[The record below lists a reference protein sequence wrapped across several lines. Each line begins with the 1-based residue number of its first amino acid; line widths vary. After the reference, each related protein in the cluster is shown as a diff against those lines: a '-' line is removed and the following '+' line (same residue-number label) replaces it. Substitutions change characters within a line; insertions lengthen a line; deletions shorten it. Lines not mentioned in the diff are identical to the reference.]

1 MKIKNRSAANDSG
14 IFWETSKKYI
24 SNILPDVRKTS
35 MNTVL
40 AYRQGLNAYI
50 DYMESE
56 KGVRREDLT
65 FADFSRTNLIDY
77 LDWMLNVKKYGEKT
91 CDLRIT
97 TIHSLLE
104 YASNEYCM
112 DLMAIYKAACT
123 VKGPTVKDKPIEY
136 FEPVQMK
143 ALLAAPNIYTKT
155 GRRNQ
160 MMLILYYDTAARC
173 FELLDLTLEQIHID
187 AAVPYITI
195 LGKGRKY
202 RNIPLSD
209 KTVAHLKRYL
219 NEFHS
224 VVRKDSPLFYAQTH
238 GEIHS
243 LSNDTVE
250 TMIKKYAKVCVE
262 KGLEMPERAHCH
274 MIRKTRAMDLYKS
287 NMPLAHIQQLLGH
300 EDMSTTSGFYAFAT
314 LDTLA
319 KSMEVANKASVGAER
334 KWKSKEVLKQIYKL

>member
-1 MKIKNRSAANDSG
+1 MRPKNRNAANDSG
-14 IFWETSKKYI
+14 IFWETSKTYI
-24 SNILPDVRKTS
+24 SNILPNVRKTS

-40 AYRQGLNAYI
+40 AYRQALNAYI
-50 DYMESE
+50 DYMETE

-65 FADFSRTNLIDY
+65 FADFSRPNLVAY
-77 LDWMLNVKKYGEKT
+77 LDWMLNIKKYEEKT

-97 TIHSLLE
+97 AIHSLLE

-112 DLMAIYKAACT
+112 DLMPIYKAACT

-136 FEPVQMK
+136 FEHEQMK
-143 ALLAAPNIYTKT
+143 ALLAAPNIQTKT

-173 FELLDLTLEQIHID
+173 FELLDLTIEQIHLD

-250 TMIKKYAKVCVE
+250 VMIKKYAKACTE
-262 KGLEMPERAHCH
+262 KGVEMPERSHCH

-287 NMPLAHIQQLLGH
+287 GMPLAHIQQLLGH

-319 KSMEVANKASVGAER
+319 KSMETANKASTTTER
-334 KWKSKEVLKQIYKL
+334 KWESKEVLTQIYKL

>member
-1 MKIKNRSAANDSG
+1 MRIKNRNAANDSG

-77 LDWMLNVKKYGEKT
+77 LNWMLNVKKYEEKT
-91 CDLRIT
+91 CGLRIT
-97 TIHSLLE
+97 AIHSLLE

-112 DLMAIYKAACT
+112 DLMTIYKAACT

-143 ALLAAPNIYTKT
+143 ALLAAPNIHTKT

-173 FELLDLTLEQIHID
+173 FELLDLTLEQIHLD

-209 KTVAHLKRYL
+209 KTIAHLKRYL

-262 KGLEMPERAHCH
+262 KGLEMPARSHCH
-274 MIRKTRAMDLYKS
+274 MIRKTRAMDLYK
-287 NMPLAHIQQLLGH
+287 NDMPLAHIQQLLGH

-319 KSMEVANKASVGAER
+319 KSMEAANKASAGAER